1 MRPTQYALDVTTGL
15 METHGMNVVFAS
27 SGSWPTDHIDLTASG
42 HNSSKMAGSARDLR
56 SWLYDTNP
64 DIVFFAC
71 AEPSVHAA
79 TEAALICAALPMTP
93 VVVFCKDPSPDFLVR
108 AMRMGIR
115 EVLTEDTETAVLE
128 AIARQA
134 VRRHANGVEP
144 NTNGGILGFM
154 AAKGGDGSTFLAAN
168 FAWELVKLTE
178 KRVILLDLASP
189 FGDLDIYLASTRQP
203 HDLADFCSE
212 IERLD
217 NALVETM
224 VFHVNDSLDL
234 IPSATTFERFVDI
247 SSDHIVSLIAQLK
260 LNYDFV
266 IIDLGSRI
274 DRLNLPVLEKLN
286 QLVIVATPEMPS
298 IRRAGQIVELWESM
312 DLDKTEISLVL
323 NRVTRKSPLTEQ
335 AIENTIGLKVEE
347 RFPDITDEVRASLL
361 RGRPV
366 VDLFPKSAGS
376 KKISNWVAAY
386 FGLEIEGTSLWRRLK
401 KR

>member
-1 MRPTQYALDVTTGL
+1 
-15 METHGMNVVFAS
+15 MNVVFAS
-27 SGSWPTDHIDLTASG
+27 SRSWPTDHIDLTASG
-42 HNSSKMAGSARDLR
+42 HNLSKMTGNVRELR
-56 SWLYDTNP
+56 SWLYDINP
-64 DIVFFAC
+64 EIVFFAC

-79 TEAALICAALPMTP
+79 TEAELICAALPMTP
-93 VVVFCKDPSPDFLVR
+93 VVVFCKNPSPDFMVR
-108 AMRMGIR
+108 VMRMGVR

-134 VRRHANGVEP
+134 LRRRDNVVEP
-144 NTNGGILGFM
+144 TNNGGILGFM

-189 FGDLDIYLASTRQP
+189 FGDLDIYLASSRLP

-217 NALVETM
+217 SALVEAM
-224 VFHVNDSLDL
+224 VFHVNDKLDL

-247 SSDHIVSLIAQLK
+247 SSDHIVRLIAQLK

-274 DRLNLPVLEKLN
+274 DRLNLPILEKLN
-286 QLVIVATPEMPS
+286 QMVIVATPEMPS
-298 IRRAGQIVELWESM
+298 IRRAGQLIELWESM
-312 DLDKTEISLVL
+312 DLNQTEISLVL

-335 AIENTIGLKVEE
+335 AIENTIGLKVGENFPHMTEE
-347 RFPDITDEVRASLL
+347 VESSLL

-366 VDLFPKSAGS
+366 VDLFPKSAVS
-376 KKISNWVAAY
+376 KKISNWVIAY
-386 FGLEIEGTSLWRRLK
+386 FGIEVAGTSLWRRLK